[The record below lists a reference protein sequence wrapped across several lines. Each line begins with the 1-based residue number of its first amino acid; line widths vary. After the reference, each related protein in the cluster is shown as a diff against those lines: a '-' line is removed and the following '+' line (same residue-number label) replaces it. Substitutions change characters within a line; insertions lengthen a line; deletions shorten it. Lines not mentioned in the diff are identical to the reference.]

1 MTQLFVFNSKT
12 VLYFWPFLLGGLYP
26 LGFAPFEYNSILL
39 LIIIVFIAGLYQQ
52 KKAFQYGFLFGL
64 GLASTGLSWIY
75 ISIHAYGHLHP
86 LIAAMV
92 TLLFMAYIGVFYGL
106 MATIQKRLMHQHSVI
121 LQALLFAS
129 IWILSEWA
137 RAKIFGGFPWLLL
150 GQSAIDSPLQR
161 LLPFVGIYGCGFII
175 CWIAASIYL
184 GLLQNGLRKLSLCLP
199 IMLLLLMKIY
209 PQTTATP
216 AQASFSTSIIQANVA
231 MFEKWDEAFFWK
243 NYFYYLQSIKELL
256 LKKQLI
262 ILPEAAISAP
272 STYMR
277 DELRRIDYMAKN
289 KNSAVILGIP
299 QTASNEN
306 DDYYNGSIAL
316 GRASGNYLKQQLVPF
331 GEYVP
336 HVFLKLMQWLN
347 VPIVNTIP
355 GPQNQTPIHVFQE
368 QVASLICYELAYP
381 EILRS
386 QASESRMIIS
396 MSDDAWFGHS
406 LALYQHLQMAKTLA
420 KMSHRSLVFAN
431 NNGLSSLIN
440 QEGKVLNQARLWQKQ
455 NISARLALYQDITA
469 WVKWGD
475 KPILSI
481 CLLFFILG
489 VSKQL
494 GFKKTP
500 EEMSDLATN
509 A

>member
-1 MTQLFVFNSKT
+1 
-12 VLYFWPFLLGGLYP
+12 
-26 LGFAPFEYNSILL
+26 
-39 LIIIVFIAGLYQQ
+39 
-52 KKAFQYGFLFGL
+52 
-64 GLASTGLSWIY
+64 
-75 ISIHAYGHLHP
+75 
-86 LIAAMV
+86 
-92 TLLFMAYIGVFYGL
+92 
-106 MATIQKRLMHQHSVI
+106 
-121 LQALLFAS
+121 
-129 IWILSEWA
+129 
-137 RAKIFGGFPWLLL
+137 
-150 GQSAIDSPLQR
+150 
-161 LLPFVGIYGCGFII
+161 
-175 CWIAASIYL
+175 
-184 GLLQNGLRKLSLCLP
+184 
-199 IMLLLLMKIY
+199 
-209 PQTTATP
+209 
-216 AQASFSTSIIQANVA
+216 
-231 MFEKWDEAFFWK
+231 
-243 NYFYYLQSIKELL
+243 
-256 LKKQLI
+256 
-262 ILPEAAISAP
+262 
-272 STYMR
+272 MR

-299 QTASNEN
+299 QSASNEN

-355 GPQNQTPIHVFQE
+355 GPKNQTPIHVFQE

-386 QASESRMIIS
+386 QASQSRMIIS

-489 VSKQL
+489 VGKQL